1 MQRKQRDLQFPVGG
15 ISEVFSLSAQPDGT
29 ARDIRNMRGFD
40 SRTGRLRGA
49 QRSGLGVHVGGN
61 SADGSNKI
69 QAINTVQ
76 REINPL
82 DWTSVLATPTIEGR
96 ASFDD
101 PAAGFANAIDVR
113 RDLFGNYFVLADGG
127 EVIIVNS
134 DGQRAKLIDISIDP
148 DVPRYA
154 RRIAVDQYG
163 NFVVASGHEPGHSA
177 TNSDEAWLDGW
188 ELQDDGSYER
198 KWRISPGYQILDIG
212 WYAADL
218 YVWGVID
225 NDANYSQCKWAF
237 DRFIEVPWTEEPV
250 ASEDHEYRRSFN
262 VSGCTDAVSGCEIP
276 DLTQHDY
283 VLAGQ
288 MSIREDGDVYVT
300 GMIATTGSAVT
311 TPVAYPANRQAGHI
325 LARLKPISPTADTP
339 VWVYARQTNVAVTGQ
354 PEVDHGVGLGVNY
367 VPKAVE
373 DGSTSHFWTCGGW
386 DTSNHVQYWEDN
398 GTSITHAAGAVVDVS
413 GAGWYRAGTLEGMY
427 IRTALDDANRFYT
440 PYHGQGAGYSGK
452 HLLVWEYTG
461 SLTLLSFATFTAAQ
475 LGTSTTCISV
485 AVPVGVPS
493 FPAGVDKHAEFVIAG
508 CTRDSGTGSS
518 VQKVALANATT
529 DSTQQW
535 RQTKTVVACNGS
547 WYLVG
552 DSAFTILLDPDANA
566 ISYDSGTRYIATTTG
581 RGVMY
586 WADGSRYFQYDPAT
600 DSVSRYLATSQGG
613 IPPRCRLMAVWR
625 GRMVLAR
632 DDGAPGAWHMS
643 REGDFYDWDQFASD
657 YDSSQAFSATTSK
670 AGRCPDSIN
679 TIVPYNDD
687 VMWFGCDHSIWQL
700 SGDPG
705 NGGQFDLISDE
716 VGMPWGRP
724 WCKDDLGRIWFVGT
738 KGGLYQYTGNQLVD
752 VAAGKMRKR
761 LRDIDLS
768 AYTVELVYNYE
779 DDGVHIFVVPYA
791 NPGTLRDHFYYCKRT
806 EAFYVDRF
814 GRNSTDMLQPTC
826 AHVVDGDDP
835 NDRTI
840 MLGCE
845 DGRVRIWARDS
856 TGNVPRNDQ
865 ITTTTARAIDSYV
878 LIGPLTQ
885 VGDQSAELVQEMTVV
900 TSPNDGGCV
909 YDFFATDDPADLGSS
924 KASGTLYAGRNATE
938 LVRVSG
944 DSVYVRLRNAR
955 ENETWAYEK
964 GTYMVGY
971 SGEVRRQ

>member
-29 ARDIRNMRGFD
+29 SRDIRNMRGFD

-82 DWTSVLATPTIEGR
+82 DWASILSSPTVEGR
-96 ASFDD
+96 SDFED
-101 PAAGFANAIDVR
+101 PAAGFANAIDMQ

-134 DGQRAKLIDISIDP
+134 DGQRAKVIDISVDLDI
-148 DVPRYA
+148 PRYA
-154 RRIAVDQYG
+154 RRVAPDQYG
-163 NFVVASGHEPGHSA
+163 NFVVASGHEPGHSSV
-177 TNSDEAWLDGW
+177 NSDNAWLDGW
-188 ELQDDGSYER
+188 ELQDDGSYLH
-198 KWRISPGYQILDIG
+198 KWRIAPGYQILDIG

-225 NDANYSQCKWAF
+225 DDGSYASCKWAF
-237 DRFIEVPWTEEPV
+237 DRFIEVPWSEEPV
-250 ASEDHEYRRSFN
+250 ASEDHEFRRLFSE
-262 VSGCTDAVSGCEIP
+262 VSDTGHTSGCAIP
-276 DLTQHDY
+276 DITAADY
-283 VLAGQ
+283 VLAGE
-288 MSIREDGDVYVT
+288 MSIRGDGDVYVT
-300 GMIATTGSAVT
+300 GMVATTGTVVGSF
-311 TPVAYPANRQAGHI
+311 PANRQAGHI
-325 LARLKPISPTADTP
+325 VARLKPISQTAETP
-339 VWVYARQTNVAVTGQ
+339 VWVFARTTNTAVTGQ
-354 PEVDHGVGLGVNY
+354 DDVDHGAGLGIKY
-367 VPKAVE
+367 VPKAVD
-373 DGSTSHFWTCGGW
+373 DGTKSHFWTCGGHGTFPHITYW
-386 DTSNHVQYWEDN
+386 ADDGNNISKVATATLDTSSV
-398 GTSITHAAGAVVDVS
+398 
-413 GAGWYRAGTLEGMY
+413 GWFRSGTLEGMY

-440 PYHGQGAGYSGK
+440 PYHGAGTTYSGK
-452 HLLVWEYTG
+452 HLLAWKYDDTA
-461 SLTLLSFATFTAAQ
+461 TLASFATFTPAQ

-485 AVPVGVPS
+485 AAPVGVPD
-493 FPAGVDKHAEFVIAG
+493 FATGVDKHAEYLIVG

-518 VQKVALANATT
+518 VQKVAIANATT
-529 DSTQQW
+529 DSSQKW
-535 RQTKTVVACNGS
+535 RETKTVAACNGG

-552 DSAFTILLDPDANA
+552 DSAFTALQDPDGNA
-566 ISYDSGTRYIATTTG
+566 ISYDSGTRYMATTVG
-581 RGVMY
+581 RGLIY
-586 WADGSRYFQYDPAT
+586 WSDGSRYYQFDPEN
-600 DSVSRYLATSQGG
+600 DSISRYLATSQGG
-613 IPPRCRLMAVWR
+613 IPARCRLMAVWR

-643 REGDFYDWDQFASD
+643 REGDFYDWDQFAND
-657 YDSSQAFSATTSK
+657 FDSSQAFSATTSK

-679 TIVPYNDD
+679 SIVPYNDD
-687 VMWFGCDHSIWQL
+687 VIWFGCDHSIWQL

-724 WCKDDLGRIWFVGT
+724 WCKDDLGRIWFFGS
-738 KGGLYQYTGNQLVD
+738 KGGLYQYTGQQLVD

-768 AYTVELVYNYE
+768 TYTVELVYNYE
-779 DDGVHIFVVPYA
+779 DDGVHIFVSPYA
-791 NPGTLRDHFYYCKRT
+791 NPGTLVDHYYYCKRT
-806 EAFYVDRF
+806 EAFFIDRF
-814 GRNSTDMLQPTC
+814 GRNGTDMLQPTC

-835 NDRTI
+835 NDRSI
-840 MLGCE
+840 MMGCE

-856 TGNVPRNDQ
+856 TGNIPRNDE
-865 ITTTTARAIDSYV
+865 ITSSTYRAIDSYA

-885 VGDQSAELVQEMTVV
+885 VGDGAAELVQELTVV
-900 TSPNDGGCV
+900 TAPNYGGCV
-909 YDFFATDDPADLGSS
+909 YDFFSTDDPADLGSS
-924 KASGTLYAGRNATE
+924 KASGTLYAGRNSTE